1 MRGRS
6 AHHPEWVSWRRR
18 HRQVG
23 ITRRDRIGGSSP
35 GWLRVA
41 SQHGLL
47 VEVDATLSVRQDRLM
62 EGFHEGQKVWVEQP
76 DGSQRPGVFVTDAEI
91 PGLMGG
97 PPAAYVVYP
106 DTRSGEEVS
115 LLRVTPREE

>member
-1 MRGRS
+1 MADPTQRDHAAAERATS
-6 AHHPEWVSWRRR
+6 AAVPSASPIASTSVELDP
-18 HRQVG
+18 
-23 ITRRDRIGGSSP
+23 TR
-35 GWLRVA
+35 
-41 SQHGLL
+41 
-47 VEVDATLSVRQDRLM
+47 SVRQDRLM

-91 PGLMGG
+91 PGLLGG